1 MGQLGMEIDRETE
14 MGQLGMEIDRD
25 GTVRYGDRERW
36 DS

>member
-25 GTVRYGDRERW
+25 GTVRYGDRQRW